1 MKRSAREPR
10 LTCSSLGA
18 TSLNI
23 ICSVRIP
30 LFIAWI
36 RKRAR
41 MSVSVCDRKSLRE
54 REKERQRERERERQR
69 DRETERERQRERKE
83 RERESQREK
92 EREVEKERERGRERS
107 FDMMRALKSNVV
119 LKKIQISFQSN
130 WR

>member
-69 DRETERERQRERKE
+69 DRETERERQRETE
-83 RERESQREK
+83 RERER
-92 EREVEKERERGRERS
+92 RT
-107 FDMMRALKSNVV
+107 
-119 LKKIQISFQSN
+119 KK
-130 WR
+130 R